1 MNRIF
6 NRMIGIGLVLASLL
20 CWSCDSRSEAPLPP
34 RLTGLGLEL
43 IDRAGCPNSGGVSAA
58 RYAMSFDYNGP
69 QGFDADSL
77 ILLLVVQADGRSID
91 SIQFY
96 NSKLRAWKSRYFP
109 YTRDGNAF
117 SLELCLWHNS
127 RAILEVVGTF
137 LRPDGTPLIE
147 NRLFYGQGGPPEVSS
162 FRVQVPNPRQ
172 PFQLTDLRYTILTLN
187 DVADPLGGDFYT
199 NAQVELSWQ
208 GEEAQLLTGLSYVE
222 LSGQRIDEGG
232 SGGSGGRLIAY
243 FNAGTPQRVENLP
256 EVQPMIRQP
265 NRSAHRMNYPLRFG
279 PSAVVAFDLSARLVS
294 TVELPRSP
302 RSRLPATAYFGAS
315 TTDTYS
321 LSSQP
326 LTSRIA
332 RPGGAN

>member
-1 MNRIF
+1 
-6 NRMIGIGLVLASLL
+6 MIGLGLVVASLL
-20 CWSCDSRSEAPLPP
+20 YWSCDSRSEAPQPP
-34 RLTGLGLEL
+34 RLRGLSLKL

-58 RYAMSFDYNGP
+58 RYTLSFDYNGP

-77 ILLLVVQADGRSID
+77 ILLLVVQAQGRAID

-96 NSKLRAWKSRYFP
+96 NVKLRAWKSRSFP

-127 RAILEVVGTF
+127 QAFLDIVGTF

-147 NRLFYGQGGPPEVSS
+147 NRLFYGQGGPPELSS
-162 FRVQVPNPRQ
+162 FRLQVPNPRQ

-199 NAQVELSWQ
+199 NAQVEVSWQ
-208 GEEAQLLTGLSYVE
+208 GEEAEFLTGLSYVE
-222 LSGQRIDEGG
+222 LSGQYIEEGG
-232 SGGSGGRLIAY
+232 SGGGGGRLIAY

-256 EVQPMIRQP
+256 EVQPMFRQS
-265 NRSAHRMNYPLRFG
+265 NRTAHRMNYPLRFG
-279 PSAVVAFDLSARLVS
+279 PSAVVAFDLSARMVS

-302 RSRLPATAYFGAS
+302 RSRLPATAYFGVPTS
-315 TTDTYS
+315 DTYS
-321 LSSQP
+321 LTSLP
-326 LTSRIA
+326 LITRIA
-332 RPGGAN
+332 RPDGAN